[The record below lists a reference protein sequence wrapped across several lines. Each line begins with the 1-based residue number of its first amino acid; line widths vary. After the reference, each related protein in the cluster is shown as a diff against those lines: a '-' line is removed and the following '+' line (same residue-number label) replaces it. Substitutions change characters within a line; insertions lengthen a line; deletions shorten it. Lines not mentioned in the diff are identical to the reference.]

1 MIRLA
6 SAAQLGLYAVAVT
19 LATAP
24 GMVVGTLAGAIFPR
38 VAAGETH
45 LVARSCRISLL
56 ATVVCGVGVAVLAY
70 PVLTL
75 LFGPGFQAATTMV
88 VILLVA
94 QIPSSANVVL
104 GFSLRS
110 AGMPGKVSIAELI
123 GLSVT
128 IPGVF
133 ALVPVLGGI
142 GAAIVSTAAYGAI
155 FIYLLWQGRRIFG
168 GNVRD
173 YLCIQRDDI
182 SELGRQLEAQLR
194 RIRPA
199 SDVAAG

>member
-1 MIRLA
+1 M
-6 SAAQLGLYAVAVT
+6 
-19 LATAP
+19 
-24 GMVVGTLAGAIFPR
+24 
-38 VAAGETH
+38 
-45 LVARSCRISLL
+45 
-56 ATVVCGVGVAVLAY
+56 VVCGVGVAVLAY

-75 LFGPGFQAATTMV
+75 LSGPGFQAATTMV

-142 GAAIVSTAAYGAI
+142 GAAIREHSGIRSASSYI
-155 FIYLLWQGRRIFG
+155 CFWQGRR
-168 GNVRD
+168 
-173 YLCIQRDDI
+173 YL
-182 SELGRQLEAQLR
+182 LG
-194 RIRPA
+194 
-199 SDVAAG
+199 